1 LEDYSAIRHLNAPS
15 VPDATLGPSIRHEE
29 PARPQPSTSSKDK
42 DKDKSARPQPNTG
55 SKDKDKDKFARPQP
69 STSSKDKDKDKSAR
83 PQLNTG
89 SKDKDKDK
97 FARPQ
102 PSTTTA
108 DKSARPKPV
117 TSTNATA
124 TDKDTRAKPS
134 TSSKDKGKGGKD
146 GEEKRP
152 DGDEDEYNEYGGG
165 DNNYG
170 DDDGGGGKEGDRDD
184 GDRKDGG
191 GAGDDGGGDDPD
203 DSDGG
208 AGGPAAQRR
217 NGHLP
222 PCTETNLRKQLKK
235 RDRDAARYVAI
246 QFFELAKNGLYD
258 TQTCLGLIRRTLNYR
273 MESNRAWVKH
283 FMDRLVENPARLED
297 LTGNPFASSTLVDV
311 ILREFTVGMAR
322 DDPSLLVYLAKPIG
336 IWLLYSSTRAM
347 LRSVNPR
354 SLRARVD
361 QLREIAAWLFT
372 SQHKQFVDTLLK
384 DAQEIIKKQ
393 PETYRLHLYIRELV
407 KALQSAVGSNYTVCP
422 ENSEYMA
429 QRTKCEP
436 PGDME
441 LTPVEKLG
449 FRKEPYWNQF
459 RAANA

>member
-1 LEDYSAIRHLNAPS
+1 MVLVPRQTLAQCKEAMEDSRRIPIGPPRPARVPSPSPVATARPTLRQRDPTPFKVPSKLAIRHLNAPS
-15 VPDATLGPSIRHEE
+15 VPDATLGPSIRPVG

-42 DKDKSARPQPNTG
+42 DKDKS
-55 SKDKDKDKFARPQP
+55 
-69 STSSKDKDKDKSAR
+69 
-83 PQLNTG
+83 
-89 SKDKDKDK
+89 
-97 FARPQ
+97 ARPQ

-152 DGDEDEYNEYGGG
+152 DGDEDEYNDYGGG

-170 DDDGGGGKEGDRDD
+170 D
-184 GDRKDGG
+184 
-191 GAGDDGGGDDPD
+191 DDGGGDDPD

-222 PCTETNLRKQLKK
+222 PCTETNLRKQLKSRK
-235 RDRDAARYVAI
+235 PEAARYVARK
-246 QFFELAKNGLYD
+246 FFKLAKDEELYK

-273 MESNRAWVKH
+273 MESNPAWVKH
-283 FMDRLVENPARLED
+283 FMDKLVENPARLKD

-311 ILREFTVGMAR
+311 ILPNLNESRAR
-322 DDPSLLVYLAKPIG
+322 DDPNLLVYLAKPLG

-354 SLRARVD
+354 SLQARVD
-361 QLREIAAWLFT
+361 QLRESAGWLFT

-384 DAQEIIKKQ
+384 DAQEIIETQ
-393 PETYRLHLYIRELV
+393 PDTYRLHLYIRELV